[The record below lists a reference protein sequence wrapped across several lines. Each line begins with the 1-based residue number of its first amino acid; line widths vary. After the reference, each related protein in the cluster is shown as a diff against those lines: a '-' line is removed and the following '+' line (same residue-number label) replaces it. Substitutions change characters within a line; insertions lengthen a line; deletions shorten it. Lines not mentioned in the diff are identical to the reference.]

1 LLLQSC
7 SFPDTRP
14 ATNTFS
20 WYKNSIPDGF
30 PGITEK
36 IIAIPA
42 KRLGF
47 PQIHQGTFEGRS
59 AGKHFYL
66 FYESTLLARQ
76 LHQERTQMEAQ

>member
-1 LLLQSC
+1 MQMAESRRGCTPAQQSMCSSNPLASTLRFSAVAAGC

-47 PQIHQGTFEGRS
+47 PQSR
-59 AGKHFYL
+59 
-66 FYESTLLARQ
+66 
-76 LHQERTQMEAQ
+76 

>member
-1 LLLQSC
+1 LHSPRVSQLLLPSC

-20 WYKNSIPDGF
+20 MYKKSIPDRF

-47 PQIHQGTFEGRS
+47 PQIRLVP
-59 AGKHFYL
+59 GKD
-66 FYESTLLARQ
+66 EAR
-76 LHQERTQMEAQ
+76 ENR